1 MSRNYQASFASKG
14 NLQIPSVQIASYGKN
29 VFVYLI
35 INGINGMISWNDIQ
49 KDVKGVMLNT
59 FSIVK
64 IKSLLIE
71 FFLNMYIVS

>member
-35 INGINGMISWNDIQ
+35 INGMISWNGIQ